1 MTFSSAENEN
11 FRADINALRA
21 LAVLSVIFYHFDFLG
36 AASGYIGVDVF
47 FVISG
52 FLIGGQI
59 STQIECGRFSL
70 SAFMVSRIRRI
81 LPGLA
86 VVCAAVYLWGWFY
99 LMPGDYKLLVRN
111 VLSVVSFVSNVAFA
125 SKQGYFDLGA
135 QYKPMLHTW
144 SLSVEAQFYLLLPFF
159 LMLTFRLPSG
169 LRGLTTVMVAVMSFA
184 AALIMGNRSPDT
196 VFFTFSA
203 RVWEFLIGCLVAWL
217 SHGASGRVT
226 ALGKTRKGLLA
237 ASWAALIATCFFL
250 PKGVVWPGPWTLLP
264 TMLAAVI
271 IVLGSGQPTGGL
283 VRNRAVQHVG
293 TISYSLYLWHWPLIV
308 CWNLMNGEL
317 VAMRG
322 VALWCLLAATWGL
335 ALLSWH
341 FVERPFRVNREF
353 WNARRLYGTYAAV
366 VVVFAVTGTAIWK
379 QDGVPARLPAYLA
392 GANVASQSYSP
403 IDKRCWDLPRAEKP
417 APFYACDLG
426 SPNAV
431 APSVVLWGDSHSL
444 HFLEVL
450 RSALDGGSTSGFL
463 FHRPGCEP
471 AFPDRSRGDACDAHN
486 EEVLHRIEQ
495 TPSIKTV
502 VISIRQNDPRR
513 VDRAWET
520 VQRLLEKNYRVV
532 FLGPLPEAKR
542 AVAQEWA
549 ATQLLWRKPVMEM
562 TLARDAPS
570 RIQSF
575 NQRLTYWRQAAAA
588 LKTRYA
594 GHLVAIDLTDTF
606 CDASQCWFV
615 RDGVGLFRDADHLTP
630 AGADRV
636 VPLLLQALEPH
647 KVLMP
652 TLGETIWVHGMSG
665 QLHLTPRLKVQE

>member
-1 MTFSSAENEN
+1 MISSPAENDN
-11 FRADINALRA
+11 FRPDINALRA

-36 AASGYIGVDVF
+36 AVSGYIGVDVF

-52 FLIGGQI
+52 FLISGQI
-59 STQIECGRFSL
+59 SKQIESGRFSL
-70 SAFMVSRIRRI
+70 SAFFVSRIRRI
-81 LPGLA
+81 LPALA

-99 LMPGDYKLLVRN
+99 LMPADYKLLVRN
-111 VLSVVSFVSNVAFA
+111 ILSVVSFVSNIAFA
-125 SKQGYFDLGA
+125 SQQGYFDLGA

-159 LMLTFRLPSG
+159 LMLTFRLPFR
-169 LRGLTTVMVAVMSFA
+169 LRGLATLIVAVISFA
-184 AALIMGNRSPDT
+184 VALFMGSRSPDT
-196 VFFTFSA
+196 VFFSFSA
-203 RVWEFLIGCLVAWL
+203 RAWEFLVGCLVAWL
-217 SHGASGRVT
+217 SHSTSGRMT

-237 ASWAALIATCFFL
+237 ASWAALIATCFLL
-250 PKGVVWPGPWTLLP
+250 PKGLIWPGPWTLLP

-271 IVLGSGQPTGGL
+271 ILLGSGQAAGGL

-308 CWNLMNGEL
+308 CWNLMHGEL
-317 VAMRG
+317 IAIRG
-322 VALWCLLAATWGL
+322 VALWCLLGATWVL
-335 ALLSWH
+335 ALLSWR
-341 FVERPFRVNREF
+341 FVERPFRVNREL
-353 WNARRLYGTYAAV
+353 WNARRLYSTYVAV

-379 QDGVPARLPAYLA
+379 QDGVPARLPAYLE
-392 GANVASQSYSP
+392 GANLASNSYSP
-403 IDKRCWDLPRAEKP
+403 IDKRCWDLPRAVKP

-426 SPNAV
+426 SPDAV
-431 APSVVLWGDSHSL
+431 APSVVVWGDSHSL

-450 RSALDGGSTSGFL
+450 RSAFDGGRTSGFL
-463 FHRPGCEP
+463 FHRSGCEP
-471 AFPDRSRGDACDAHN
+471 AFPDQSRGDACDAHN

-495 TPSIKTV
+495 TPSIKTIV
-502 VISIRQNDPRR
+502 VSIRQNDPHR
-513 VDRAWET
+513 VDRASET

-562 TLARDAPS
+562 TLARDALT
-570 RIQSF
+570 RVQSF

-594 GHLVAIDLTDTF
+594 GQLVAIDLTNTF
-606 CDASQCWFV
+606 CDANRCWFV

-630 AGADRV
+630 AGAASV
-636 VPLLLQALEPH
+636 LPLLLQALEPH
-647 KVLMP
+647 EILTP
-652 TLGETIWVHGMSG
+652 TLM
-665 QLHLTPRLKVQE
+665 HLTDTTGTPTLN